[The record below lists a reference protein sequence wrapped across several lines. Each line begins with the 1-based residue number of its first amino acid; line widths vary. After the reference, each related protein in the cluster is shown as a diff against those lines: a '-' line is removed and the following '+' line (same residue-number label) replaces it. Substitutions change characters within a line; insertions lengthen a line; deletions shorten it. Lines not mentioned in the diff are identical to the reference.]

1 MIYITKG
8 ATNSIVL
15 TLTESSKLTEPYY
28 IFEFQNEY
36 VLGSE
41 PIIFSTPD
49 LSNYTDRYNLFRIEE
64 SSTGATASAYDEP
77 ISLITGQYKYKVYET
92 DTIEGWP
99 ILNLTVNNLV
109 EEGRMVVSG
118 NSDNIETLIDNIYI

>member
-77 ISLITGQYKYKVYET
+77 ISLITGQYKYKVYESAT
-92 DTIEGWP
+92 SSLT
-99 ILNLTVNNLV
+99 LNNTFLV